1 MRIWF
6 DTMAIFDTEGHPVP
20 PRPPN
25 GRRGDGLERWR
36 LARSGQ
42 HRSLL
47 DPGRPRTAERID
59 GAQVECLGLRV

>member
-6 DTMAIFDTEGHPVP
+6 DTMAIFDTERHHVP
-20 PRPPN
+20 LG

-36 LARSGQ
+36 LARSEQ
-42 HRSLL
+42 HGSLL

-59 GAQVECLGLRV
+59 VAQVECLGLCI